1 MVVYPINYFKIMT
14 KSNLGK
20 VKNKAKPF
28 LKWVGG
34 KRQLLEQFE
43 NIFPKDFNVYHE
55 PMVGGGAVFF
65 HLSPKSAVINDTNE
79 DLMRAYEVVRDDVD
93 KLIDLLKK
101 FNRNHSKDFYY
112 KTRDKFNKLKKKA
125 NGDNKIEF
133 TARLI
138 YMNHTCFNGLYR
150 VNQKG
155 EFNVPVGRYKN
166 PTICDEDALRAVSE
180 ILKSVQILC
189 GDFENA
195 VESVNTDDFVYF
207 DPPYDPVSNTANFTE
222 YTNGGFGKE
231 GQKRL
236 AQTFRRLDR
245 KDVKV
250 ALSNSDTD
258 FIKDLYQGFNVHI
271 LKARRHI
278 NSNAAGR
285 GEINE
290 VLITNF

>member
-1 MVVYPINYFKIMT
+1 MT
-14 KSNLGK
+14 NTVQSMLTNLGLEE

-43 NIFPKDFNVYHE
+43 DVFPKDFNIYHE

-65 HLSPKSAVINDTNE
+65 HLTPKTAVINDTNE
-79 DLMRAYEVVRDDVD
+79 DLMRAYEVVRDNVD
-93 KLIDLLKK
+93 ELIDLLKIFK
-101 FNRNHSKDFYY
+101 ENHNKDFYY
-112 KTRDKFNKLKKKA
+112 KTRDEFNELKKKA
-125 NGDNKIEF
+125 NGDNKIEL
-133 TARLI
+133 TARLV
-138 YMNHTCFNGLYR
+138 YMNRTCFNGLYR

-155 EFNVPVGRYKN
+155 EFNVPIGRYKN
-166 PTICDEDALRAVSE
+166 PTICDEDTLRAVSQVLE
-180 ILKSVQILC
+180 NVQILC
-189 GDFENA
+189 GDFEKA
-195 VESVNTDDFVYF
+195 TESVATDDFVYF
-207 DPPYDPVSNTANFTE
+207 DPPYDPVSDTANFTE

-236 AQTFRRLDR
+236 AQTFRQLDKR
-245 KDVKV
+245 DVKV

-258 FIKDLYQGFNVHI
+258 FIKNLYQGFNVHI

-278 NSNAAGR
+278 NSNADGR